1 VKRSTIFLAKTA
13 LLLGLSCWSGDV
25 YGQTQRTVTGRSG
38 VTWQSSSRLPRP
50 QRSIYTSSAAAL
62 AGQEE
67 VVGEPTLDP
76 NADASIMSGSEE
88 IVSGDAGMI
97 YEGDEVIVDGSAAI
111 TVTLMWVPFMN
122 LMGSILIVA
131 IATHRVAF
139 VSVCQPTAG
148 SKRITFS
155 GTRQV

>member
-1 VKRSTIFLAKTA
+1 MKRSTIFLAKTA

-97 YEGDEVIVDGSAAI
+97 YEGDEVIIDLKSHATPP
-111 TVTLMWVPFMN
+111 TVTWTGVDVWLVSAPTWAASKTTRVRLLN
-122 LMGSILIVA
+122 NGHQVVGSFLEEYHA
-131 IATHRVAF
+131 
-139 VSVCQPTAG
+139 
-148 SKRITFS
+148 
-155 GTRQV
+155 